1 MKILSLLRCW
11 LIASCAISL
20 TNLPLSAASIQ
31 AGSIAIDYDPAAFAN
46 VFLTTINSFN
56 QAASNSSTDAQIL
69 ADAGT
74 TTAWSNLGFGINPT
88 TPLSDPS
95 GRSLQETTFTYDPA
109 NLTGTASGQIGIG
122 GVSRWWGA
130 GVGNFVLGDFALTYN
145 ASLETGI
152 YSGWALTNNFS
163 LPALAFQIANASTS
177 AISADGFT
185 LSGDLWVKSGDP
197 LNLYFSFP
205 AGDYG
210 NFSMTASTVPE
221 PSTYAL
227 LALAAVAVGLQ
238 MRKRFFRKA

>member
-31 AGSIAIDYDPAAFAN
+31 AGSIAIDYDPDAF

-122 GVSRWWGA
+122 GVSRWWGE

-145 ASLETGI
+145 ASLKTGV

-163 LPALAFQIANASTS
+163 FPALAFQIANASTS

-197 LNLYFSFP
+197 LDLYFSFS

>member
-20 TNLPLSAASIQ
+20 TNLPLSAVSIQ
-31 AGSIAIDYDPAAFAN
+31 AGSIAIDYDPTAFAN
-46 VFLTTINSFN
+46 VPLTTINSFN

-69 ADAGT
+69 AVAGT

-95 GRSLQETTFTYDPA
+95 GRSLQETTFTYDAA

-122 GVSRWWGA
+122 GVSRWGGA
-130 GVGNFVLGDFALTYN
+130 YNIVLGDFALTYN
-145 ASLETGI
+145 ASLETGV

-163 LPALAFQIANASTS
+163 PSALAFQIANASTS

-197 LNLYFSFP
+197 LNFFFSFP
-205 AGDYG
+205 EGDYG

-238 MRKRFFRKA
+238 MRKRFFHKA

>member
-31 AGSIAIDYDPAAFAN
+31 AGSIAIDYDPDAF

-145 ASLETGI
+145 TSLETGI

-197 LNLYFSFP
+197 LNAFFSFP
-205 AGDYG
+205 EGDYG
-210 NFSMTASTVPE
+210 YFSMTASTVPE